1 MAKTATFAVVHFSV
15 AFSVAYLLT
24 GSWAISSALALVEP
38 AVNTVAY
45 YFHEKAW
52 NLIDASRAA
61 ISGAARPR
69 QTPLRT
75 SPA

>member
-15 AFSVAYLLT
+15 AFTVAYLLT

-45 YFHEKAW
+45 FFHEKAW
-52 NLIDASRAA
+52 NLATA
-61 ISGAARPR
+61 GAAVRR
-69 QTPLRT
+69 QIPLRT